1 MPQKQIN
8 SNNDKIDSIKNICS
22 QALSDIEKINNE
34 RDAKIKAILKEVDN
48 KQVAQALKDIK
59 NSR

>member
-8 SNNDKIDSIKNICS
+8 SNNDKIDSIKNICN
-22 QALSDIEKINNE
+22 QALADIEKIKKE
-34 RDAKIKAILKEVDN
+34 RDAKIKAILKEIDN

-59 NSR
+59 GSE